1 MRAWPAALAA
11 LVLAAPAHAQ
21 CPVAPDAG
29 ALPSAARLRQMNS
42 IIAHGARSTGSA
54 RQARYVEW
62 IRDRLRNVPGVE
74 LSRLDYTISRF
85 TPKSTRL
92 KLRVGERVRRLAA
105 AGPVPY
111 ARPTGKR
118 GVAAA
123 VTLVPDDQQITA
135 ANSAGKIVLRHA
147 PAGSVPNYD
156 FLLPVVSWSTY
167 DPNNTIDPSES
178 FYGDF
183 INYNLRVADLRDAAR
198 AGAKA
203 VLFYKDLPTRQLR
216 GHIEPYEGERWR
228 VPAAFIGADQG
239 RRIGDAI
246 ARGKHPH
253 ARLALRAAYK
263 RVHTQTVI
271 ATIKGQSA
279 RRIVIDS
286 HTDGTNAVEDNGPVA
301 MVAMARY
308 MAGLRAS
315 CRPRT
320 LQFVFPTAHFYQR
333 LVDPKKR
340 YGGAGVIAE
349 RLDRAYA
356 RGTVSSVLVLEH
368 LGARSYDA
376 VPRSDGG
383 PGGVLKLNG
392 LREIQFLAITPSPPL
407 VQAARDVVE
416 KYDMKRTI
424 LLQGADAPSEHS
436 PSHCSFGGE
445 GTPYNVHLLPTVAS
459 IAAPQSLYDP
469 PFGLA
474 GIDFG
479 VMRDEL
485 LGYTEL
491 LNRLGTMPQEEVAGE
506 VTVERQR
513 RAAGGTTPCP
523 REN

>member
-1 MRAWPAALAA
+1 MRALLTAVALA
-11 LVLAAPAHAQ
+11 VLPAPAQAS
-21 CPVAPDAG
+21 CPVAPDASKI
-29 ALPSAARLRQMNS
+29 PSAARLRQLNS
-42 IIAHGARSTGSA
+42 IINHGARPTGSA
-54 RQARYVEW
+54 LQARYVRW
-62 IRDRLRNVPGVE
+62 IRDRLKSVPGVK

-85 TPKSTRL
+85 TPSSTRL
-92 KLRVGERVRRLAA
+92 ELRIGKRVRKLAV

-111 ARPTGKR
+111 AKPTGKR
-118 GVAAA
+118 GVTAPVA
-123 VTLVPDDQQITA
+123 VVADDQQITA

-147 PAGSVPNYD
+147 PAGSVPNAA

-167 DPNNTIDPSES
+167 DPNNTIDPTKN

-183 INYNLRVADLRDAAR
+183 INYNLRVADLREAAK

-216 GHIEPYEGERWR
+216 GHIEPYEGERWH
-228 VPAAFIGADQG
+228 VPAAFLGADEG
-239 RRIGDAI
+239 KRIGDAVAKG
-246 ARGKHPH
+246 ARV
-253 ARLALRAAYK
+253 RLTLRASYK

-271 ATIKGQSA
+271 ATIKGQTPQ
-279 RRIVIDS
+279 RIVIDS

-301 MVAMARY
+301 MTAMARY
-308 MAGLRAS
+308 MAALPAA

-349 RLDRAYA
+349 TLDRDYDK
-356 RGTVSSVLVLEH
+356 GTVSSVVVLEH
-368 LGARSYDA
+368 LGARSYDVVA
-376 VPRSDGG
+376 RTDGG

-392 LREIQFLAITPSPPL
+392 LREIQFLAITPSPSL
-407 VQAARDVVE
+407 VQTARDVVQ
-416 KYDMKRTI
+416 KYDMQRTI
-424 LLQGADAPSEHS
+424 LLQGADTPSEHS

-469 PFGLA
+469 PFGLG
-474 GIDFG
+474 GIDFS
-479 VMRDEL
+479 VMRSEM

-491 LNRLGTMPQEEVAGE
+491 LNRLGTMSQQDVAGE

-513 RAAGGTTPCP
+513 RAAGMTTPCP
-523 REN
+523 PEN

>member
-1 MRAWPAALAA
+1 MKSALTALA
-11 LVLAAPAHAQ
+11 LLLLAAPAQAAP
-21 CPVAPDAG
+21 CPVAPDASK
-29 ALPSAARLRQMNS
+29 LPSAARLRKMNA
-42 IIAHGARSTGSA
+42 IIDHGARPTGSA
-54 RQARYVEW
+54 AQARYVNW
-62 IRDRLRNVPGVE
+62 IRGRLKNVAGVQ
-74 LSRLDYTISRF
+74 LSGLDYTISRF
-85 TPKSTRL
+85 TPSSTTL
-92 KLRVGERVRRLAA
+92 TLRIGKRVRKLAV

-111 ARPTGKR
+111 AKPTGKR
-118 GVAAA
+118 GVAGA
-123 VTLVPDDQQITA
+123 VTVLPDDQQITA
-135 ANSAGKIVLRHA
+135 ANSKGKIVLRHA

-167 DPNNTIDPSES
+167 DPNNTIDPMKN

-183 INYNLRVADLRDAAR
+183 INYNLRVADLRDAAK

-216 GHIEPYEGERWR
+216 GHIEPYEGEKWR
-228 VPAAFIGADQG
+228 VPAAFLGADEG
-239 RRIGDAI
+239 KRIHDASKG
-246 ARGKHPH
+246 ARV
-253 ARLALRAAYK
+253 RITLRAAYK
-263 RVHTQTVI
+263 RVHTPTVI
-271 ATIKGQSA
+271 ATIKGQSPQ
-279 RRIVIDS
+279 RIVIDS

-308 MAGLRAS
+308 MAGLPAT

-333 LVDPKKR
+333 LVSPKKR

-349 RLDRAYA
+349 MLDKDYDK
-356 RGTVSSVLVLEH
+356 GTVSSVVVLEH

-376 VPRSDGG
+376 VPRADGG
-383 PGGVLKLNG
+383 PGDVLKQNG
-392 LREIQFLAITPSPPL
+392 LREVQFLAITPSPPL
-407 VQAARDVVE
+407 VQTARDVVQ
-416 KYDMKRTI
+416 KYDMQRTI

-469 PFGLA
+469 AFGLE

-479 VMRDEL
+479 VMRNEM

-491 LNRLGTMPQEEVAGE
+491 LNRMGVMTQEEIAGD
-506 VTVERQR
+506 VTIERQR
-513 RAAGGTTPCP
+513 RAAGATTPCP
-523 REN
+523 PEN